1 MLCRVKQYCNP
12 LRRDTITPKPDNSDR
27 IPIRQKELTI
37 RHAQHTREAF
47 RAVENK
53 LVERLMV
60 PRHRE
65 GVDWIRRGVHRFR
78 KQLHIPFITEKP
90 LREAEEILE

>member
-27 IPIRQKELTI
+27 IPIRQKEITI

-65 GVDWIRRGVHRFR
+65 GVDRVRCGVHGFR
-78 KQLHIPFITEKP
+78 KQLHIPFIAEKP
-90 LREAEEILE
+90 LGKTKEILE